1 MMSDYLIGCQLMP
14 QRVFITM
21 NNKLFYQ
28 LICRLHLF
36 NDLFCVGQLT
46 LLNYPYPRVIDEPNM
61 YDTIRVHAEFS
72 TADDYTRG
80 PEFSVCF

>member
-1 MMSDYLIGCQLMP
+1 MSL
-14 QRVFITM
+14 V
-21 NNKLFYQ
+21 
-28 LICRLHLF
+28 CRLHLY
-36 NDLFCVGQLT
+36 NDLFYVGQLT

-80 PEFSVCF
+80 PEFSVCFYNL